1 MGIGYLEQ
9 VPVLRNSKIL
19 KKYATYLHTAEFGI
33 DASLWLLL
41 SAVSAVFAG
50 IIIWFVSKEIVGI
63 EQNIPLGAL
72 FFVVTIDLMIGY
84 PYLKAQE
91 RIDQIEEALP
101 DALRQIADTL
111 KAGGTYEYALRE
123 VANAEYGPLKKEMN
137 EILRKLEE
145 GQNFENSIK
154 SLYYNVDSRLVK
166 RTATIIIDSV
176 SAGAG
181 LTSILEEIA
190 EDVRATHR
198 INKERKS
205 KTVMQTI
212 FMFTAGGIIAPVIF
226 GFTSTIAGILTSVP
240 SSLVPE
246 ATRDAS
252 LHSIEIIQNSI
263 QFYLFIEVFFT
274 SLMISLIR
282 EGKLTKSIIYFP
294 LLLFMAYLSYLI
306 AIIASSA
313 IVGGVK

>member
-1 MGIGYLEQ
+1 MAIGYLEQ
-9 VPVLRNSKIL
+9 VPFLRNMKIL
-19 KKYATYLHTAEFGI
+19 KKYATYLYAAEFQV
-33 DASLWLLL
+33 DATLWLML
-41 SAVSAVFAG
+41 SAVVAAFAG
-50 IIIWFVSKEIVGI
+50 ILAWFITKEIIGF
-63 EQNIPLGAL
+63 EQHLQLGVL
-72 FFVVTIDLMIGY
+72 IFIVSLDLMIGY

-91 RIDQIEEALP
+91 RVDMIEEALP

-123 VANAEYGPLKKEMN
+123 VANAEYGPLRKEMN

-166 RTATIIIDSV
+166 RTTMIIIDSV
-176 SAGAG
+176 AAGAG

-190 EDVRATHR
+190 EDVRAIHR
-198 INKERKS
+198 INRERKT

-212 FMFTAGGIIAPVIF
+212 FMFTAGGIIAPIIF
-226 GFTSTIAGILTSVP
+226 GFTSTIAGILTSAPASIV
-240 SSLVPE
+240 SE
-246 ATRDAS
+246 AIREAS
-252 LHSIEIIQNSI
+252 LHSIEVIQNSI
-263 QFYLFIEVFFT
+263 QFYLFVEVFFT

-282 EGKLTKSIIYFP
+282 EGRFTKSIIYFP
-294 LLLFMAYLSYLI
+294 ILLLMAYLSYILAKI
-306 AIIASSA
+306 GSSA

>member
-1 MGIGYLEQ
+1 MAAGYLEQ
-9 VPVLRNSKIL
+9 MPIFRNLKIL
-19 KKYATYLHTAEFGI
+19 KKYASYLHTAEFAI
-33 DASLWLLL
+33 DASLWLML
-41 SAVSAVFAG
+41 SAIASVFAG
-50 IIIWFVSKEIVGI
+50 IIVWFIAREAIGI
-63 EQNIPLGAL
+63 EQNVQLGLL
-72 FFVVTIDLMIGY
+72 FFIVTLDLMIGY

-91 RIDQIEEALP
+91 RIDQIEEDLP

-137 EILRKLEE
+137 EVLRKLEE

-166 RTATIIIDSV
+166 RTTMVIIDSV
-176 SAGAG
+176 AAGAG

-198 INKERKS
+198 INRERKS

-212 FMFTAGGIIAPVIF
+212 FMFTAGGIIAPIIF
-226 GFTSTIAGILTSVP
+226 GFTSTIAGILSNAPASIVP
-240 SSLVPE
+240 A
-246 ATRDAS
+246 ATREAS
-252 LHSIEIIQNSI
+252 LHAIEVIQNSI

-274 SLMISLIR
+274 SIMISLIR
-282 EGKLTKSIIYFP
+282 EGRLTKTIIYFP
-294 LLLFMAYLSYLI
+294 LLLFMAYLSYLL
-306 AIIASSA
+306 AIMVSGA